1 MITECHY
8 CPTEIDTLKDDVLFT
23 NSAYGT
29 NHPTCECCYESHI
42 GKQMIEDLPVNTK
55 ILSDEFTKF
64 LLSLQIKTITICL
77 N

>member
-29 NHPTCECCYESHI
+29 NHPTCECCYE
-42 GKQMIEDLPVNTK
+42 KNKETEMIADYPVNTK
-55 ILSDEFTKF
+55 VLSQDFCNF
-64 LLSLQIKTITICL
+64 LNQLNIQNFSLQ
-77 N
+77 